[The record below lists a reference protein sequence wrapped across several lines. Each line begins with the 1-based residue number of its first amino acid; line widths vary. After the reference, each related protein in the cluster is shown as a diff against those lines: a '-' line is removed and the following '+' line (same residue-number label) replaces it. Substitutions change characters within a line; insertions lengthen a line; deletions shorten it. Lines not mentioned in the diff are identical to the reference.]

1 MIEEK
6 LVSLVPPAV
15 PMWAITPEGSIPVVT
30 LALVQRETQ
39 SSTDGSSY
47 EVRPLLFVKDL
58 GVTYWDE
65 HFGDVLGYSVTPLN
79 IDEIKKQF
87 AREIARMERRE
98 ACREAGIRKIKA
110 EITERRVREGLSL
123 KRGEKI

>member
-15 PMWAITPEGSIPVVT
+15 PIWAITSEGSIPVVT
-30 LALVQRETQ
+30 LALVQRETK
-39 SSTDGSSY
+39 SSTDGSRY

-58 GVTYWDE
+58 GVTDWDE

-79 IDEIKKQF
+79 TDEIKEQF

-98 ACREAGIRKIKA
+98 ACREAGIRKIKT
-110 EITERRVREGLSL
+110 EITERRLREGLSL

>member
-1 MIEEK
+1 MDNNLALPVKKEIRMIEEK
-6 LVSLVPPAV
+6 LVSLVPPAI

-58 GVTYWDE
+58 G
-65 HFGDVLGYSVTPLN
+65 
-79 IDEIKKQF
+79 
-87 AREIARMERRE
+87 
-98 ACREAGIRKIKA
+98 
-110 EITERRVREGLSL
+110 
-123 KRGEKI
+123 